1 MNERIKEL
9 ACQTLTR
16 FDQDMDGSME
26 PEKLGDWIRYN
37 DLEKFAR
44 LIIKECAEICMKEYD
59 TGLEMAPQAPWI
71 AKQIK
76 DHFGVYYGS

>member
-26 PEKLGDWIRYN
+26 PEKLGDWIRYD
-37 DLEKFAR
+37 DLEKFAE
-44 LIIKECAEICMKEYD
+44 LIIQECIKISDDSQHSCR
-59 TGLEMAPQAPWI
+59 TFPVSTSI
-71 AKQIK
+71 KQ
-76 DHFGVYYGS
+76 HFGID

>member
-9 ACQTLTR
+9 ACKTLTR

-37 DLEKFAR
+37 DLEKFAE
-44 LIIKECAEICMKEYD
+44 LIIQECAKVADNNFNKGFCPVGDYIKQHFD
-59 TGLEMAPQAPWI
+59 ILETNNE
-71 AKQIK
+71 
-76 DHFGVYYGS
+76 

>member
-26 PEKLGDWIRYN
+26 PEKLGDWIRYD
-37 DLEKFAR
+37 DLEKFAE
-44 LIIKECAEICMKEYD
+44 LIIQECIK
-59 TGLEMAPQAPWI
+59 I
-71 AKQIK
+71 ADDSQYSCRTFPVSTSIKQ
-76 DHFGVYYGS
+76 HFGVD